1 MGPVGGELYSCILL
15 PTATRR
21 YILRIGRRSVC
32 LSAVRRAA
40 GPGGGLALGAGGH
53 PHNYTWCRT
62 CKSPHIYHLAIQ
74 KHTPALRRA
83 GRRGRNECKMGHLQ
97 TIVRRSLGASGDAA
111 PWQGQR
117 SSMSRRA
124 AAALSGE

>member
-53 PHNYTWCRT
+53 PHNYMC
-62 CKSPHIYHLAIQ
+62 CMFCF
-74 KHTPALRRA
+74 RRRQPSDSVDTIA
-83 GRRGRNECKMGHLQ
+83 GRKGAERG
-97 TIVRRSLGASGDAA
+97 
-111 PWQGQR
+111 P
-117 SSMSRRA
+117 
-124 AAALSGE
+124 LS

>member
-53 PHNYTWCRT
+53 PHNYMC
-62 CKSPHIYHLAIQ
+62 CMFCFESS
-74 KHTPALRRA
+74 
-83 GRRGRNECKMGHLQ
+83 CC
-97 TIVRRSLGASGDAA
+97 SGDGCTRLSL
-111 PWQGQR
+111 P
-117 SSMSRRA
+117 SMVRG
-124 AAALSGE
+124 AALLAAFADIQSIEWPPGVSHRMYG